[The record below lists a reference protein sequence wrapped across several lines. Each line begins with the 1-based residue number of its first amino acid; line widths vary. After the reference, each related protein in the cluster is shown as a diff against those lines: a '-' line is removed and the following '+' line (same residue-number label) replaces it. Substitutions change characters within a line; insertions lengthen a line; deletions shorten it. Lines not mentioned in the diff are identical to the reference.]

1 MKKLTV
7 LLFCFFLLN
16 ISCRKPE
23 NSPAPSSVISGKKWR
38 LISYNL
44 NGLEILS
51 GFSNCTV
58 AFNSNSELVITNNGI
73 NNTGTWKEFSNPPKI
88 EMNISSN
95 DAYVILF
102 NKTWEAILL
111 NPGRVELADTKINPQ
126 EIIKLDII
134 P

>member
-1 MKKLTV
+1 MKLKLIIY
-7 LLFCFFLLN
+7 LFSAVVFF
-16 ISCRKPE
+16 SCRKPE

-58 AFNSNSELVITNNGI
+58 AFNSNGELVITNNGI
-73 NNTGTWKEFSNPPKI
+73 NNTGTWKEFSDPPKI